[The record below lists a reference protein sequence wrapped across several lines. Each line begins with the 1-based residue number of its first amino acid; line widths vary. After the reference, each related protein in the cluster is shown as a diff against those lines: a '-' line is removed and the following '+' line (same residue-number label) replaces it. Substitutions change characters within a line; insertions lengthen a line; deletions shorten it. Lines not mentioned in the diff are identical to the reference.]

1 MVFLYFSCGSYSPDV
16 QPLPVRIASSNITE
30 VIQSDPVEAGHRNC
44 IVKVVSKNLSGKTV
58 NDSHTFGEF
67 MEGEL
72 LSDSITKQCLLLD
85 TTDVQMF
92 NARPLN
98 GADNLGAINCSV
110 MVAMNSSILEFM
122 VDITGSSGRRF
133 GAHVT
138 RTIDQRV
145 VSGTTMMLPVDIYTL
160 TLSVLT
166 SSGFQYSDFTKI
178 VNITH
183 SNYST
188 TASTPTASSA
198 LPTPTPGE
206 LET

>member
-1 MVFLYFSCGSYSPDV
+1 
-16 QPLPVRIASSNITE
+16 
-30 VIQSDPVEAGHRNC
+30 
-44 IVKVVSKNLSGKTV
+44 
-58 NDSHTFGEF
+58 

-72 LSDSITKQCLLLD
+72 LSDSITKQCLCTLLD

-92 NARPLN
+92 NAHPLN

-110 MVAMNSSILEFM
+110 MVAINSSIFEFM

-145 VSGTTMMLPVDIYTL
+145 VSGTTMMLPVDIYIL
-160 TLSVLT
+160 TLFMLT

-178 VNITH
+178 VNITR

-188 TASTPTASSA
+188 TASTPTPSPA
-198 LPTPTPGE
+198 LPSPTPGE
-206 LET
+206 LGTDLFECLVAYKLTFCDHLLVHICLYIDILGF

>member
-1 MVFLYFSCGSYSPDV
+1 MT
-16 QPLPVRIASSNITE
+16 IT
-30 VIQSDPVEAGHRNC
+30 N
-44 IVKVVSKNLSGKTV
+44 K
-58 NDSHTFGEF
+58 
-67 MEGEL
+67 
-72 LSDSITKQCLLLD
+72 CLCTLID

-92 NARPLN
+92 DAHPLN

-160 TLSVLT
+160 TLSMLT

-178 VNITH
+178 VNITR

-188 TASTPTASSA
+188 TASTPTPSPA
-198 LPTPTPGE
+198 LPSPTPGE
-206 LET
+206 LETDLFECLVAYKLTFCYHLLVHISLYIDILGF